1 MKATQFRIGNL
12 VCWRDS
18 GKEFEITLQSL
29 YEGANLD
36 WKPLLITKE
45 ILLRF
50 GFEEVEIDYGDF
62 VLTIQKDK
70 GGGIAKYDIY
80 VDLGIENETNQISI
94 SLVCESEWLITKNK
108 YIHQLQNLYFAL
120 TQKELKLRKKVLIE
134 NSDMSVRLINCLK
147 NKVNFS
153 CNKQVPVITYLDE
166 ISNYT
171 KKEIYEIY
179 GLQAKKM
186 KELQEVMLKFDIE
199 FKEESL

>member
-12 VCWRDS
+12 VCWKDS

-36 WKPLLITKE
+36 WKPLPVTKE
-45 ILLRF
+45 RLLSF
-50 GFEEVEIDYGDF
+50 GFKEICKLNGDF

-70 GGGIAKYDIY
+70 GGGIGEYQIW
-80 VDLGIENETNQISI
+80 VDLGIENKRKIYI
-94 SLVCESEWLITKNK
+94 SLVCDSLWLTTKNK
-108 YIHQLQNLYFAL
+108 YVHQLQNLYFAL
-120 TQKELKLRKKVLIE
+120 TQKELKLRNNIKVLIE
-134 NSDMSVRLINCLK
+134 DSDMSVRLINCLK

-171 KKEIYEIY
+171 KKEVYEIF
-179 GLQAKKM
+179 GLRAKKM
-186 KELQEVMLKFDIE
+186 KELQEVMSRFDIE
-199 FKEESL
+199 FKEE